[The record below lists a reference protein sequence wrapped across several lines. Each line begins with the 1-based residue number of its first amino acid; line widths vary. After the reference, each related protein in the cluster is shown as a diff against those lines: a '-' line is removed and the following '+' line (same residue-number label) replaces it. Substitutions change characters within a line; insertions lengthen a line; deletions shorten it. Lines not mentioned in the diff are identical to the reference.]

1 MTEIKYQYY
10 YWGPFLFH
18 ATLGLDKCK
27 ILLEAGSKVR
37 GQLDTDHS
45 PKLAGHIT
53 EQYRLDKKIVK
64 SILSPYLGAYCSSFN
79 QWKGDNFLV
88 PDCTLLTTWINYM
101 KAEEFNPPHF
111 HNSDLSFII
120 FPDVPNEI
128 IKECKSFKGT
138 DVGPGGVC
146 WTYGEGDALYITM
159 CSKLPKTGDIFIFP
173 ASLKHYV
180 YPFKS
185 KVTRISVS
193 GNLNL
198 PPSFRQ
204 KQQGV
209 STLEEIR
216 N

>member
-1 MTEIKYQYY
+1 
-10 YWGPFLFH
+10 
-18 ATLGLDKCK
+18 
-27 ILLEAGSKVR
+27 
-37 GQLDTDHS
+37 
-45 PKLAGHIT
+45 
-53 EQYRLDKKIVK
+53 
-64 SILSPYLGAYCSSFN
+64 
-79 QWKGDNFLV
+79 
-88 PDCTLLTTWINYM
+88 
-101 KAEEFNPPHF
+101 
-111 HNSDLSFII
+111 
-120 FPDVPNEI
+120 
-128 IKECKSFKGT
+128 
-138 DVGPGGVC
+138 
-146 WTYGEGDALYITM
+146 M

-198 PPSFRQ
+198 PPNFKQ